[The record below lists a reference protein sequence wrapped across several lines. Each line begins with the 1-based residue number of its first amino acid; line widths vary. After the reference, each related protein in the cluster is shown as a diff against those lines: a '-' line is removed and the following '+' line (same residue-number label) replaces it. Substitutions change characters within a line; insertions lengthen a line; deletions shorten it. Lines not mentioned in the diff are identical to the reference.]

1 MNNVNI
7 CISIN
12 ACDNKHQY
20 ALRYNNALIKW
31 KSAQRRRKH
40 FALAVVRR
48 THKQTQTKKQ
58 THTQTDR
65 DDYNTLRSLA
75 RSVITVYQMTG
86 FIKEFE
92 VVVAPP

>member
-1 MNNVNI
+1 MKKR
-7 CISIN
+7 SE
-12 ACDNKHQY
+12 ATQT
-20 ALRYNNALIKW
+20 LRAGCSKADPQTN
-31 KSAQRRRKH
+31 
-40 FALAVVRR
+40 
-48 THKQTQTKKQ
+48 TQTKKQ